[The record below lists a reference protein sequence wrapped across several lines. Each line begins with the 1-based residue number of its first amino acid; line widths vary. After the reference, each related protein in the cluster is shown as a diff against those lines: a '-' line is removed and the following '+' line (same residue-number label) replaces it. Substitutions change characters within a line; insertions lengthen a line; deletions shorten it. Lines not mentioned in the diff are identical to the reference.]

1 MKMTWTIALA
11 TAVICGSA
19 VAQDQTT
26 GDPVYTDR
34 VIGADGV
41 AYNCR
46 PDPIEQN
53 GQLAR
58 SCVRAESGGLAGEG
72 SIGTPAAVGAG
83 VLAVG
88 AVVGGSSSSTTTT
101 TTN

>member
-1 MKMTWTIALA
+1 MKMTCTIALA

-19 VAQDQTT
+19 IAQDQTT
-26 GDPVYTDR
+26 GDPVYPDR
-34 VIGADGV
+34 IIGADGV

-58 SCVRAESGGLAGEG
+58 SCVRADSEGLAGEG
-72 SIGTPAAVGAG
+72 GIGTPAAVGVG
-83 VLAVG
+83 LLAIG
-88 AVVGGSSSSTTTT
+88 AVVDGSSSSTTTT
-101 TTN
+101 N